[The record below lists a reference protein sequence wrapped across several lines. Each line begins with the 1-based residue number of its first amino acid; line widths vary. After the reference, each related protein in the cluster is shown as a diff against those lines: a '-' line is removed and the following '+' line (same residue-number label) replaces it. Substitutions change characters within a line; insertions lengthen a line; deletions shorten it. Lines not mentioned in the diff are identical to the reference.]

1 MPNIEAVNTS
11 WRCRLKKVQNQL
23 SKSHI
28 SVTLRVLLRI
38 QLAHIMMLKT
48 SVVYN
53 LLFFYTF
60 MYVVLRVFLHN
71 INLKQK
77 AQTQQ
82 GVFIS

>member
-23 SKSHI
+23 GKSDI
-28 SVTLRVLLRI
+28 SVTLRVLLRV
-38 QLAHIMMLKT
+38 QLAHIMMVKT

-53 LLFFYTF
+53 LFFFYTF
-60 MYVVLRVFLHN
+60 INVAVRVFLHN

-77 AQTQQ
+77 AETQQ